1 MTMHTWR
8 ELASELE
15 SLLKLQTAPLAITFS
30 TDAPAAVPTFGGPSP
45 EPTADGRTGKVPAG
59 CVFWI
64 EAATR
69 TFTTLPEDHGN
80 CSVGS
85 LTHGLKTL
93 EEVAGNADVAALL
106 ESGWVTM
113 DVVPMIPVVKQ
124 RPSFITYGPLGETA
138 GDPDVILLRINA
150 KQAMILSDAVPGL
163 KFEGKPQCHIIPMAK
178 EQNAVAVSVGCML
191 SRVRTGMS
199 NSEMTCAIPAG
210 RLGEVVE
217 LLGKTSVADL
227 AVAAYA
233 SKDAQRFGR

>member
-1 MTMHTWR
+1 MTKSWK
-8 ELASELE
+8 ELGTELGA
-15 SLLKLQTAPLAITFS
+15 LLKLQTSPVAITFES
-30 TDAPAAVPTFGGPSP
+30 SAPVDVREFEGEVPDPAP
-45 EPTADGRTGKVPAG
+45 DGRTGKVPAG

-64 EAATR
+64 EAATQS
-69 TFTTLPEDHGN
+69 FTTRPEDHGN

-93 EEVAGNADVAALL
+93 EEVAGNGDVAALL
-106 ESGWVTM
+106 ESGWVTL
-113 DVVPMIPVVKQ
+113 DVVPLIPVIKQ
-124 RPSFITYGPLGETA
+124 RPSFITYGPLGETLR
-138 GDPDVILLRINA
+138 DPDVILLRINA

-178 EQNAVAVSVGCML
+178 EQNAIAVSVGCML

-210 RLGEVVE
+210 RLAEVIE
-217 LLGKTSVADL
+217 SLDKTSVADL